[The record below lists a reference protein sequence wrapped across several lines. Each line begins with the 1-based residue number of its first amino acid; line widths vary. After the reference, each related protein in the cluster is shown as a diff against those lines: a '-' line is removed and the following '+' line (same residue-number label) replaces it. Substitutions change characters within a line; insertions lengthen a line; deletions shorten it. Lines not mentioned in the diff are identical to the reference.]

1 MRAGRFTPMALVLI
15 LGIAGCGPR
24 SAPTDGERADTVDNG
39 GGHCLGAQI
48 VALAT
53 TPLASGTVVD
63 LSDAPL
69 DASGRACV
77 ESLFEGQT
85 LKTPLAFDSNYRDAF
100 AFHQEGGQLKLASLL
115 PEKMQLRRLAG
126 RGAQGVWWLRAE
138 SETAMEGARYDILF
152 ATADDGALVDQ
163 IVVGAEGM
171 MYQRDFD
178 LNDPMHFR
186 LREDTGREQNTGPRY
201 RGEFAF
207 DEGGH
212 IKVVT
217 SREEPPAGDAQKT
230 SDAATPQAPGTID
243 ANDGA
248 IGTSIESASGAP
260 GDLAAVRDLLFDS
273 DAVLEELVE
282 THQIGKRSVV
292 LAVGR
297 ADVASFVLYVLSPTA
312 QQPASGRTQYT
323 VASLVFPEPDQV
335 LGGEVTAHDF
345 TAQSDGSGARIALRV
360 RYDVLQPGGNP
371 DTGEPA
377 TVGQDASLIADYA
390 LSSGKL
396 VEVDAIATP

>member
-1 MRAGRFTPMALVLI
+1 L
-15 LGIAGCGPR
+15 
-24 SAPTDGERADTVDNG
+24 
-39 GGHCLGAQI
+39 
-48 VALAT
+48 
-53 TPLASGTVVD
+53 
-63 LSDAPL
+63 
-69 DASGRACV
+69 
-77 ESLFEGQT
+77 
-85 LKTPLAFDSNYRDAF
+85 
-100 AFHQEGGQLKLASLL
+100 
-115 PEKMQLRRLAG
+115 QLRRLAG

-152 ATADDGALVDQ
+152 ATDNDGALVDQ

-178 LNDPMHFR
+178 LNDPLHFR

-217 SREEPPAGDAQKT
+217 SREEPPAGGDADGP
-230 SDAATPQAPGTID
+230 SDAVASQAPGTLEPS
-243 ANDGA
+243 DGA
-248 IGTSIESASGAP
+248 IGTSIESAVGAP

-282 THQIGKRSVV
+282 SHPIGKRAVV

-297 ADVASFVLYVLSPTA
+297 ADVASFVLYVLTPTA
-312 QQPASGRTQYT
+312 QQPTAGRTQYT
-323 VASLVFPEPDQV
+323 VASVVFPEPDQV
-335 LGGEVTAHDF
+335 LGAEVTAHDF

-377 TVGQDASLIADYA
+377 TVGQDAALIADYA
-390 LSSGKL
+390 LATGKL
-396 VEVDAIATP
+396 VEVDVNAKP